1 MLKTKIICIATMLAL
16 AGAGQASAG
25 GGFGGGHKQPSR
37 GLSIVVAPNVSLGG
51 ILSGNKNNKTTVLGN
66 VLNNV
71 LGGTLGILSGNNSG
85 IIKSGGKNK
94 RH

>member
-1 MLKTKIICIATMLAL
+1 MLKTKIICIASVIAL

-25 GGFGGGHKQPSR
+25 SMFGGHKQPAR
-37 GLSIVVAPNVSLGG
+37 GISVVVAPSIDLGG
-51 ILSGNKNNKTTVLGN
+51 ILSGNKNNETTILGN

-71 LGGTLGILSGNNSG
+71 LGGTLSLLSGNNSG